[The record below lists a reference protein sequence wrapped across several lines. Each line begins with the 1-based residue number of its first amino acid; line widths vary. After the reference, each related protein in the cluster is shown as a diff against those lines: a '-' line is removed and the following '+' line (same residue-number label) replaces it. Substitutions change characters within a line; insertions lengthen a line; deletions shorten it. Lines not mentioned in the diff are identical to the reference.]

1 MPCHLPYI
9 PTTPRS
15 AAFCAHIHSTRTDHG
30 SWVLFSARKAH
41 ELVLLFGDYNNRFD
55 VRERTRTEI
64 RLSAGSSTVAARNH
78 GGGAPTTC
86 TTHDELVQVRLSKG
100 RPSWLS
106 HTAAA
111 PPSWIRLIGVG
122 VGMQA
127 TARTGTVVLGCW
139 LFCDGAL
146 FRFSLDLNKKGRLF
160 TRASPSAASGRLRPP
175 PATSGHLFTRT
186 TGLRPPCG
194 GRSALGELW
203 GCLGW
208 LGRAHLGEI
217 RARCIFMLTGGG

>member
-9 PTTPRS
+9 STTPRS

-78 GGGAPTTC
+78 GGGGPTTC
-86 TTHDELVQVRLSKG
+86 TTHGELVQVRLSKG

-146 FRFSLDLNKKGRLF
+146 FRFSLDFNKKGRLF

-175 PATSGHLFTRT
+175 PAASGHL
-186 TGLRPPCG
+186 RPPFYPHNG
-194 GRSALGELW
+194 PPAAVRRSK
-203 GCLGW
+203 CP
-208 LGRAHLGEI
+208 R
-217 RARCIFMLTGGG
+217 

>member
-41 ELVLLFGDYNNRFD
+41 ELVLLFGVYYNRFD

-111 PPSWIRLIGVG
+111 PPSWIRLIAAV
-122 VGMQA
+122 
-127 TARTGTVVLGCW
+127 ARARRSRSVCGCVCACLSTRLLCRVPPLVRSRSLSFDLDLARGIEVNRRCLVRTRPW
-139 LFCDGAL
+139 CCARAAAARSAVCSVFGGRGNGAL
-146 FRFSLDLNKKGRLF
+146 
-160 TRASPSAASGRLRPP
+160 
-175 PATSGHLFTRT
+175 
-186 TGLRPPCG
+186 
-194 GRSALGELW
+194 
-203 GCLGW
+203 
-208 LGRAHLGEI
+208 
-217 RARCIFMLTGGG
+217 